1 MVALP
6 ASRRRHMPR
15 SLRLSRENSRRVQK
29 LEAALS
35 DLQEGKTAYFSITKL
50 TSIKSL
56 CRDEACRKAYCAYLA
71 SLVTE
76 HIQTAAKDKNSED
89 VCNLAQEAGVAIS
102 NIANATDNSE
112 ILAQK
117 TLSRLSKFQ
126 NEYRKLRWSTVR
138 IITNNDLLI
147 LETILQS
154 MLSQTDTAA
163 AYAYHATRN
172 YVERYN
178 PHYGTGLIP
187 ESIPML
193 KAVVQFW
200 KRYDSP

>member
-1 MVALP
+1 
-6 ASRRRHMPR
+6 MPR

-35 DLQEGKTAYFSITKL
+35 DLQEGTTAYVSITKL

-56 CRDEACRKAYCAYLA
+56 CRDEACRKAYCAHLA

-76 HIQTAAKDKNSED
+76 HIQTAAKDKDSED
-89 VCNLAQEAGVAIS
+89 VCNLAQEAGLAIS
-102 NIANATDNSE
+102 NIANETDNSE
-112 ILAQK
+112 ILAQE
-117 TLSRLSKFQ
+117 TLSRLKIFQ
-126 NEYRKLRWSTVR
+126 NDYRKLKWSTVR
-138 IITNNDLLI
+138 IVINNDLLI
-147 LETILQS
+147 LETILQA
-154 MLSQTDTAA
+154 MLSQNDTAA

-178 PHYGTGLIP
+178 PHCGTGLIA

-193 KAVVQFW
+193 KEVVQFW
-200 KRYDSP
+200 KRYDSPWRT